1 MTIKTQRFIA
11 RATKIA
17 KKDEI
22 KKAKK
27 LYPLVLEAYSLNQ
40 QTKKRPKAFQER

>member
-1 MTIKTQRFIA
+1 MTIKTQRLIA
-11 RATKIA
+11 RTTKIA

-22 KKAKK
+22 KEAQK
-27 LYPLVLEAYSLNQ
+27 LYPLILETYPLKQ